1 VVSSEQGERSGAS
14 SPLSSHKEDSGEL
27 DVDQLDTCAAR
38 PGSANRRGKTAE
50 SRRASML
57 RASSIQPASLHIP
70 SSIDGHNSVEHVHER
85 RQRSEQPMLKDLFAP
100 EYVWEPVEASS
111 CTGFDVRTHFGF
123 CSLFMGKKDS
133 DVRLTLKIPD
143 MVLLSDGM
151 PAHWLFTA
159 NANGPNA
166 GKVLSKSGSQLVPSK
181 IKAHFTAVATRNQ
194 NNFEGHVAMLHEGQS
209 APTILAY
216 KAFDNLILAMHHER
230 QLGNKIL
237 QSSIDDCQR
246 DIPDTSNARSW

>member
-1 VVSSEQGERSGAS
+1 
-14 SPLSSHKEDSGEL
+14 
-27 DVDQLDTCAAR
+27 
-38 PGSANRRGKTAE
+38 
-50 SRRASML
+50 ML